1 MVPPCGQLR
10 LVPVTREQ
18 RVCMPSTCHKIELRR
33 WSDLATINAAI
44 AARLP
49 EMAAGKIG
57 LTEIA
62 ELCKRD
68 LYARPA
74 RDCDVRNQILQIVVE
89 WDLDCDALEQQSN
102 DCLNAIARFLQ

>member
-1 MVPPCGQLR
+1 MVPRRGQLR
-10 LVPVTREQ
+10 LLPVTRER
-18 RVCMPSTCHKIELRR
+18 RVCMSSTCHKIEPRR
-33 WSDLATINAAI
+33 SSDLATINAAI

-74 RDCDVRNQILQIVVE
+74 RDCGSLYIGSL
-89 WDLDCDALEQQSN
+89 A
-102 DCLNAIARFLQ
+102 

>member
-1 MVPPCGQLR
+1 MVPRCRAIAAAARQR
-10 LVPVTREQ
+10 
-18 RVCMPSTCHKIELRR
+18 RVCMSSTCHKIELRR

-68 LYARPA
+68 LYARPG
-74 RDCDVRNQILQIVVE
+74 RDCDVRNQIMQIVVE
-89 WDLDCDALEQQSN
+89 WDLDCDALEWQSN

>member
-1 MVPPCGQLR
+1 MPAMTTARHTPTAGVRKRP
-10 LVPVTREQ
+10 REE
-18 RVCMPSTCHKIELRR
+18 IAG
-33 WSDLATINAAI
+33 WSDLATVNAAI
-44 AARLP
+44 ATRLP

-74 RDCDVRNQILQIVVE
+74 RDCGMGTVRVRL
-89 WDLDCDALEQQSN
+89 ALWGFERCTRRRQW
-102 DCLNAIARFLQ
+102 